1 MEETNVSLKLLID
14 TKSQKVLFAE
24 ADKNFID
31 FLFYILALPVGT
43 FIALLTKKGMVGSL
57 GNIYESIENLSTT
70 YLRPNVNKETLLKPK
85 VQISGDS
92 TVPGVPLLLPKVESS
107 STSSRNLYRCSSSYS
122 HRYVADDSS
131 AKCPSCHSSMSGTLS
146 LVDPSRATNTT
157 FSSEGGY
164 VKGVVTYMVMDDL
177 VVKPMS
183 TISSITVL
191 NRFNVKDVSVLEEK
205 VVDLGINEGVK
216 LLKASVWSKSAL
228 TDVFLPMLKQEV
240 QAAWNNEMS
249 EDD

>member
-1 MEETNVSLKLLID
+1 MEETNVSLRLLID

-31 FLFYILALPVGT
+31 FLFHILALPVGT
-43 FIALLTKKGMVGSL
+43 FIALLTKQGMVGSL

-85 VQISGDS
+85 VQISGGS
-92 TVPGVPLLLPKVESS
+92 TVPGVPLLLPNVESS
-107 STSSRNLYRCSSSYS
+107 STSSRNLYRCPNYYG
-122 HRYVADDSS
+122 HNYVADDTS
-131 AKCPSCHSSMSGTLS
+131 AKCPSCQNYMIDKVNF
-146 LVDPSRATNTT
+146 VDPPSVTNAGSS
-157 FSSEGGY
+157 SSEGGY
-164 VKGVVTYMVMDDL
+164 VKGVIAYMVMDDL

-191 NRFNVKDVSVLEEK
+191 NRFNVKNVSVLEEK
-205 VVDLGINEGVK
+205 VVNLGINEGVK
-216 LLKASVWSKSAL
+216 LLKASIWSKSVL

-240 QAAWNNEMS
+240 QCES
-249 EDD
+249 Q